1 MSINLEKA
9 YFKKLEEYVGKK
21 LNIVSNE
28 NEITII
34 YDVETSYVLQEEK
47 EIFYFY
53 CIQRNERIKIAE
65 YYSEKEMET
74 NFAIAIKGFFSEGI
88 DYSGS
93 EEIEGVVKL
102 SDVNEIM
109 KLHIGESYYSIMNP
123 QKLKINLEE
132 KGSNKYNIYLL
143 GPNGECEYIE
153 ENEEAPFAKVR
164 SLDSY
169 KSRGIRGISEKLGAI
184 NSLNASSSY
193 VFQAMIMIETMI
205 ANIDRGIREREY
217 RINEIDCELG
227 NYSEKIEKLKIRKRR
242 LERE

>member
-88 DYSGS
+88 DYSGL
-93 EEIEGVVKL
+93 EKIEGVVKL

-109 KLHIGESYYSIMNP
+109 KVHIGESYYSIMNP

-132 KGSNKYNIYLL
+132 KGQINIIFICLDQMVNVSISKKMKKLRL
-143 GPNGECEYIE
+143 G
-153 ENEEAPFAKVR
+153 
-164 SLDSY
+164 L
-169 KSRGIRGISEKLGAI
+169 RG
-184 NSLNASSSY
+184 
-193 VFQAMIMIETMI
+193 FIM
-205 ANIDRGIREREY
+205 
-217 RINEIDCELG
+217 
-227 NYSEKIEKLKIRKRR
+227 KRCI
-242 LERE
+242 

>member
-1 MSINLEKA
+1 MSINLKKV

-28 NEITII
+28 NEITIF
-34 YDVETSYVLQEEK
+34 QEKK
-47 EIFYFY
+47 ERFYLY
-53 CIQRNERIKIAE
+53 RIQRNERIKIAE

-153 ENEEAPFAKVR
+153 ENEEAPFVFERFYNEAVYLKVILER
-164 SLDSY
+164 V
-169 KSRGIRGISEKLGAI
+169 RGYEAIFEETLSEK
-184 NSLNASSSY
+184 
-193 VFQAMIMIETMI
+193 
-205 ANIDRGIREREY
+205 
-217 RINEIDCELG
+217 EIYDII
-227 NYSEKIEKLKIRKRR
+227 K
-242 LERE
+242 

>member
-88 DYSGS
+88 DYSGL
-93 EEIEGVVKL
+93 EKIEGVVKL

-109 KLHIGESYYSIMNP
+109 KVHIGESYYSIMNP

-132 KGSNKYNIYLL
+132 KGEINIIFICLDQMVNVSISKKMKKLRL
-143 GPNGECEYIE
+143 G
-153 ENEEAPFAKVR
+153 
-164 SLDSY
+164 L
-169 KSRGIRGISEKLGAI
+169 RG
-184 NSLNASSSY
+184 
-193 VFQAMIMIETMI
+193 FIM
-205 ANIDRGIREREY
+205 
-217 RINEIDCELG
+217 
-227 NYSEKIEKLKIRKRR
+227 KRCI
-242 LERE
+242 

>member
-88 DYSGS
+88 DYSGL
-93 EEIEGVVKL
+93 EKIEGVVKL

-109 KLHIGESYYSIMNP
+109 KVHIGESYYSIMNP

-132 KGSNKYNIYLL
+132 KGQINIIFI
-143 GPNGECEYIE
+143 C
-153 ENEEAPFAKVR
+153 
-164 SLDSY
+164 LDQMVNVS
-169 KSRGIRGISEKLGAI
+169 ISKKMKKLR
-184 NSLNASSSY
+184 LCLKD
-193 VFQAMIMIETMI
+193 FIM
-205 ANIDRGIREREY
+205 
-217 RINEIDCELG
+217 
-227 NYSEKIEKLKIRKRR
+227 KRCI
-242 LERE
+242 

>member
-88 DYSGS
+88 DYSGL
-93 EEIEGVVKL
+93 EKIEGVVKL

-109 KLHIGESYYSIMNP
+109 KVHIGESYYSIMNP

-132 KGSNKYNIYLL
+132 KVQINIIFI
-143 GPNGECEYIE
+143 C
-153 ENEEAPFAKVR
+153 
-164 SLDSY
+164 LDQMVNVS
-169 KSRGIRGISEKLGAI
+169 ISKKMKKLR
-184 NSLNASSSY
+184 LCLKD
-193 VFQAMIMIETMI
+193 FIM
-205 ANIDRGIREREY
+205 
-217 RINEIDCELG
+217 
-227 NYSEKIEKLKIRKRR
+227 KRCI
-242 LERE
+242 

>member
-1 MSINLEKA
+1 MSIDLEKA

-21 LNIVSNE
+21 INIVSNE
-28 NEITII
+28 NEIRII

-88 DYSGS
+88 DYSGL
-93 EEIEGVVKL
+93 EKIEGVVKL

-109 KLHIGESYYSIMNP
+109 KVHIGESYYSIMNP

-153 ENEEAPFAKVR
+153 ENEEAPFVFERFYNEAVYLKVILER
-164 SLDSY
+164 V
-169 KSRGIRGISEKLGAI
+169 RGYEAIFEETLSEK
-184 NSLNASSSY
+184 
-193 VFQAMIMIETMI
+193 
-205 ANIDRGIREREY
+205 
-217 RINEIDCELG
+217 EIYDII
-227 NYSEKIEKLKIRKRR
+227 K
-242 LERE
+242 

>member
-47 EIFYFY
+47 EIFYFFPTYSSNFLKYFY

-88 DYSGS
+88 DYSGL
-93 EEIEGVVKL
+93 EKIEGVVKL

-109 KLHIGESYYSIMNP
+109 KVHIGESYYSIMNP

-132 KGSNKYNIYLL
+132 KGANKYNIYLL

-153 ENEEAPFAKVR
+153 ENEEAPFGFERFYNEALYLKVILER
-164 SLDSY
+164 V
-169 KSRGIRGISEKLGAI
+169 RGYEAIFEETLSEK
-184 NSLNASSSY
+184 
-193 VFQAMIMIETMI
+193 
-205 ANIDRGIREREY
+205 
-217 RINEIDCELG
+217 EIYDII
-227 NYSEKIEKLKIRKRR
+227 K
-242 LERE
+242 

>member
-1 MSINLEKA
+1 MSINLKKV

-109 KLHIGESYYSIMNP
+109 KLHIGE
-123 QKLKINLEE
+123 KLLLNYESTKIKN
-132 KGSNKYNIYLL
+132 
-143 GPNGECEYIE
+143 
-153 ENEEAPFAKVR
+153 
-164 SLDSY
+164 
-169 KSRGIRGISEKLGAI
+169 
-184 NSLNASSSY
+184 
-193 VFQAMIMIETMI
+193 
-205 ANIDRGIREREY
+205 
-217 RINEIDCELG
+217 
-227 NYSEKIEKLKIRKRR
+227 
-242 LERE
+242 

>member
-88 DYSGS
+88 DYSGL
-93 EEIEGVVKL
+93 EKIEGVVKL

-109 KLHIGESYYSIMNP
+109 KVQRVEISYFSGN
-123 QKLKINLEE
+123 
-132 KGSNKYNIYLL
+132 
-143 GPNGECEYIE
+143 
-153 ENEEAPFAKVR
+153 
-164 SLDSY
+164 LDSFLCQIA
-169 KSRGIRGISEKLGAI
+169 KITILAEFWVQQTQRHK
-184 NSLNASSSY
+184 NC
-193 VFQAMIMIETMI
+193 VFA
-205 ANIDRGIREREY
+205 DY
-217 RINEIDCELG
+217 
-227 NYSEKIEKLKIRKRR
+227 
-242 LERE
+242 

>member
-1 MSINLEKA
+1 M
-9 YFKKLEEYVGKK
+9 
-21 LNIVSNE
+21 
-28 NEITII
+28 
-34 YDVETSYVLQEEK
+34 QEEK

-88 DYSGS
+88 DYSGL
-93 EEIEGVVKL
+93 EKIEGVVKL

-143 GPNGECEYIE
+143 GPNGECEYI
-153 ENEEAPFAKVR
+153 
-164 SLDSY
+164 
-169 KSRGIRGISEKLGAI
+169 
-184 NSLNASSSY
+184 
-193 VFQAMIMIETMI
+193 
-205 ANIDRGIREREY
+205 
-217 RINEIDCELG
+217 
-227 NYSEKIEKLKIRKRR
+227 
-242 LERE
+242 

>member
-88 DYSGS
+88 DYSGL
-93 EEIEGVVKL
+93 EKIEGVVKL

-109 KLHIGESYYSIMNP
+109 KVHIGESYYSIMNP

-132 KGSNKYNIYLL
+132 KGGK
-143 GPNGECEYIE
+143 
-153 ENEEAPFAKVR
+153 
-164 SLDSY
+164 
-169 KSRGIRGISEKLGAI
+169 
-184 NSLNASSSY
+184 
-193 VFQAMIMIETMI
+193 
-205 ANIDRGIREREY
+205 
-217 RINEIDCELG
+217 
-227 NYSEKIEKLKIRKRR
+227 
-242 LERE
+242 

>member
-1 MSINLEKA
+1 MSINLKKV

-88 DYSGS
+88 DYSGYNEAVYLKVILERVRGYEAIF
-93 EEIEGVVKL
+93 EETL
-102 SDVNEIM
+102 
-109 KLHIGESYYSIMNP
+109 
-123 QKLKINLEE
+123 
-132 KGSNKYNIYLL
+132 
-143 GPNGECEYIE
+143 
-153 ENEEAPFAKVR
+153 
-164 SLDSY
+164 
-169 KSRGIRGISEKLGAI
+169 SEK
-184 NSLNASSSY
+184 
-193 VFQAMIMIETMI
+193 
-205 ANIDRGIREREY
+205 
-217 RINEIDCELG
+217 EIYDII
-227 NYSEKIEKLKIRKRR
+227 K
-242 LERE
+242 